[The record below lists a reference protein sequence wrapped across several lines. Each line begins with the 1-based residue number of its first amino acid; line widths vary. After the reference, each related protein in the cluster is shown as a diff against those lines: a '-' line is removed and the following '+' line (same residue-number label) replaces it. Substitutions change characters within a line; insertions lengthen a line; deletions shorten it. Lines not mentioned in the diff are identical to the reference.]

1 MLALNDSENVYF
13 EELAKK
19 YKAYSKPTDVQKLL
33 VAFYDKADKTKEDF
47 KKIKALLKAEKQA
60 QIHFENQQAIEELI
74 KKEKDA
80 ERKKLEH
87 KKFTLGGGLLKAV
100 SAGASFNN
108 VRYIDVLRDMFR
120 QGFLTDKEKQLFS
133 EFLQAPAPASPAPQN
148 PPIQPQNNPVGAGSG
163 FGFRG

>member
-1 MLALNDSENVYF
+1 MLTQ
-13 EELAKK
+13 EEVIKLKQYADT
-19 YKAYSKPTDVQKLL
+19 YRSYSKPTDIQKLIVL
-33 VAFYDKADKTKEDF
+33 LNDVEHKTDDDIA
-47 KKIKALLKAEKQA
+47 KIRMCLKAEKRA
-60 QIHFENQQAIEELI
+60 EKLHEEKEAIRKLI
-74 KKEKDA
+74 REEKDA

-133 EFLQAPAPASPAPQN
+133 EFLQAPAPVSPAPQN
-148 PPIQPQNNPVGAGSG
+148 LQQNPPASSVGGG
-163 FGFRG
+163 FGYRG

>member
-1 MLALNDSENVYF
+1 MLTQ
-13 EELAKK
+13 EEVIKLKQYADT
-19 YKAYSKPTDVQKLL
+19 YRSYSKPTDIQKLIVL
-33 VAFYDKADKTKEDF
+33 LNDIEHKTDDDIS
-47 KKIKALLKAEKQA
+47 KIRMCLKAERKA
-60 QIHFENQQAIEELI
+60 EKLHEEKEAIRKLI
-74 KKEKDA
+74 NKEKEA

-133 EFLQAPAPASPAPQN
+133 EFLQAPAPATSSPIAQN
-148 PPIQPQNNPVGAGSG
+148 PQQNNPAGSG
-163 FGFRG
+163 FGYRG

>member
-87 KKFTLGGGLLKAV
+87 KKFALGGALLKAV
-100 SAGASFNN
+100 EAGANFANI
-108 VRYIDVLRDMFR
+108 RYAQILQDLAK
-120 QGFLTDKEKQLFS
+120 QGFLTDKDRALFS
-133 EFLQAPAPASPAPQN
+133 EFLQAPAPATSSPIAQN
-148 PPIQPQNNPVGAGSG
+148 PQQNNPAISAGHG

>member
-87 KKFTLGGGLLKAV
+87 KKFTLGGALLKAV
-100 SAGASFNN
+100 EAGANFANI
-108 VRYIDVLRDMFR
+108 RYAQILQDLAK
-120 QGFLTDKEKQLFS
+120 QGFLTDKDKALFS
-133 EFLQAPAPASPAPQN
+133 EFLQAPAPASPIAQSPPVTQN
-148 PPIQPQNNPVGAGSG
+148 SPASAVGSG

>member
-1 MLALNDSENVYF
+1 M
-13 EELAKK
+13 
-19 YKAYSKPTDVQKLL
+19 
-33 VAFYDKADKTKEDF
+33 
-47 KKIKALLKAEKQA
+47 
-60 QIHFENQQAIEELI
+60 I

-133 EFLQAPAPASPAPQN
+133 EFLQAPAPATSSPIAQN
-148 PPIQPQNNPVGAGSG
+148 PQQNNPAVSAGSG
-163 FGFRG
+163 FGYRG